1 MASKQSKDSSSR
13 KMEGE
18 FRQLGKRLDG
28 LIARSRG
35 AEARARARYDKQIKA
50 LKEKQ
55 AKAKVALARLKRQ
68 SSAASG
74 PLKAGIQRA
83 WRDIEEAVKEA
94 TKRFRETS

>member
-1 MASKQSKDSSSR
+1 MAKKQKTGSANR

-18 FRQLGKRLDG
+18 FRQLGKKLDS
-28 LIARSRG
+28 LIGRTRKAEVNARVSY
-35 AEARARARYDKQIKA
+35 AKQIKA

-55 AKAKVALARLKRQ
+55 AEAKIALARLRRQ

-74 PLKAGIQRA
+74 PLKVGLQKA
-83 WRDIEEAVKEA
+83 WRDIEAAVKEA

>member
-1 MASKQSKDSSSR
+1 MAAKRSSDPTGK

-35 AEARARARYDKQIKA
+35 AEAKARARYERQIKA
-50 LKEKQ
+50 LKVKQ
-55 AKAKVALARLKRQ
+55 AQAKVALARLRRQ
-68 SSAASG
+68 GAAAGG
-74 PLKAGIQRA
+74 PLKAGLQKA
-83 WRDIEEAVKEA
+83 WRDIEDAVKEA